1 MPRTK
6 SCFITFR
13 PNPQAGLRLFCFP
26 YAGGGAHA
34 YREWARQL
42 PPSVE
47 VYAAQFPGRGARL
60 FEEPFTDVAQFVEES
75 SSSLLQHS
83 DKPFV
88 FFGHSMGALI
98 GFELARR
105 LRREKRPLPLHLF
118 VSGRGTLRG
127 LKGQLRRALL
137 SDSEL
142 LEELRLFD
150 GAPAEL
156 FGNAELMR
164 IMMPSIRADF
174 TACESYVYTAEPP
187 LPCPLSAFGGLQDQ
201 DVSREQLEAWR
212 DETTAAFSCKIFPGG
227 HFFLDTDRHMLLGA
241 VAQELSSLS
250 ESVSLRTGR
259 STGPR
264 P

>member
-1 MPRTK
+1 MSRTK
-6 SCFITFR
+6 SCFITFH
-13 PNPQAGLRLFCFP
+13 PNPRAGLRLFCFP
-26 YAGGGAHA
+26 YAGGGAHV
-34 YREWARQL
+34 YKEWARQL
-42 PPSVE
+42 PTSVE
-47 VYAAQFPGRGARL
+47 VYAAQFPGRGARM

-75 SSSLLQHS
+75 SASLLQHS

-88 FFGHSMGALI
+88 FFGHSMGTLI

-118 VSGRGTLRG
+118 VSGRGTLRE

-142 LEELRLFD
+142 LEEVRRFD
-150 GAPAEL
+150 GVPAEL
-156 FGNAELMR
+156 FENAELMK

-187 LPCPLSAFGGLQDQ
+187 LPCSLSAFGGLQDQ

-227 HFFLDTDRHMLLGA
+227 HFFLDTDQSMLLRA
-241 VAQELSSLS
+241 MAQELSLLS
-250 ESVSLRTGR
+250 ESMGLRTG
-259 STGPR
+259 
-264 P
+264 